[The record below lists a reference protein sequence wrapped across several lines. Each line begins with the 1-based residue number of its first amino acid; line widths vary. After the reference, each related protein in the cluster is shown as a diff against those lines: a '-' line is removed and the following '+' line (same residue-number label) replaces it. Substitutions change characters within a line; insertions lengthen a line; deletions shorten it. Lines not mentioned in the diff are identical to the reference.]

1 MLAGDSS
8 GINHCLFKVGP
19 NAAEL
24 ADALSKL
31 KKHVAAKQ
39 LGGLLS
45 DLKRYGPED
54 FERICAWVT
63 EHKALTWEGFQ
74 RGVDEIMNGGEERR
88 RWKWTR
94 NVSTSVDPNR
104 NIRGAEYYK
113 KRG

>member
-1 MLAGDSS
+1 MYLSVEERRDRVATA
-8 GINHCLFKVGP
+8 GP
-19 NAAEL
+19 NAAEV

-45 DLKRYGPED
+45 DLKRYGPEA